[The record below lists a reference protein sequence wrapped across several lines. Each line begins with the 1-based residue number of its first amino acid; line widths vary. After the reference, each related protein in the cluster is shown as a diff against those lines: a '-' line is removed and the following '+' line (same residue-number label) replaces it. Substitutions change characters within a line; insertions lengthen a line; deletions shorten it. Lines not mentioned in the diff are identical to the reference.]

1 MMSSVYVVHRNVCM
15 FYKGT
20 VKHFK
25 TITEKQHLRSPK
37 IHQKKSMQQK
47 KKIQKVQPIA
57 TSRVFPASSE
67 IVSEFAGKAR
77 EGAIEGTAIFH
88 KI

>member
-47 KKIQKVQPIA
+47 KKNTEGTAYRNFSGFSGKLGNK
-57 TSRVFPASSE
+57 
-67 IVSEFAGKAR
+67 FAGKAR

>member
-25 TITEKQHLRSPK
+25 TITEKQHLRSHK
-37 IHQKKSMQQK
+37 IHQKKSMQQ

-57 TSRVFPASSE
+57 TSRILPAGLE

-77 EGAIEGTAIFH
+77 EVAVVYLDV
-88 KI
+88 